1 MKIKFT
7 IIALTIVLP
16 LGIFAQ
22 CKNQAKKLCMPKLM
36 PYTHNGQLNSSTLLA
51 GQTAELEL
59 TFNAGLEYRI
69 LVCASEVL
77 GKASF
82 KLIDVEKN
90 TVFNSSDINNSEFWD
105 FNVEST
111 QQFTLEVT
119 IPKSESSND
128 IVPSGCVS
136 VLVGFKQ

>member
-1 MKIKFT
+1 MKLKFFFF
-7 IIALTIVLP
+7 ALTFILP
-16 LGIFAQ
+16 LGAFSQ
-22 CKNQAKKLCMPKLM
+22 CKNIAKKQCMPKLA

-59 TFNAGLEYRI
+59 TFNAGLEYRV
-69 LVCASEVL
+69 LVCSEEAL

-90 TVFNSSDINNSEFWD
+90 VVFNSSDFDSSEFWD

-119 IPKSESSND
+119 IPKSDSPIS
-128 IVPSGCVS
+128 PSGCVS

>member
-1 MKIKFT
+1 MKIKFV

-16 LGIFAQ
+16 FSVYAQ
-22 CKNQAKKLCMPKLM
+22 CKNIAKKQCMPKLA

-59 TFNAGLEYRI
+59 TFNSGLEYRV
-69 LVCASEVL
+69 LVCSSEVL

-90 TVFNSSDINNSEFWD
+90 VVFNSSDFNNSEFWD

-111 QQFTLEVT
+111 QQFTLEVN
-119 IPKSESSND
+119 IPKTESPND